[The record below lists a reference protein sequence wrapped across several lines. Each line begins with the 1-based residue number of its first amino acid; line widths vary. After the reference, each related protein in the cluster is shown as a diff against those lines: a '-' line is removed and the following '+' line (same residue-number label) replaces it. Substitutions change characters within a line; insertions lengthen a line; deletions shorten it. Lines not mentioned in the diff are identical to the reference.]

1 MNNTKTKKMS
11 NLKFNILGQNI
22 KLNFEEKEKD
32 KLLILIEKIKKRLNK
47 YDYLN
52 GKVSDSKILIMLCL
66 ELEDKLSDSNILNK
80 EQNSSNKNIELQD
93 KKIKELSSEI
103 IILKDQLSDH
113 VSEKNILN
121 QNTKNIIQLIDE
133 MDSEIKKSINLINAS
148 DE

>member
-1 MNNTKTKKMS
+1 MS

-22 KLNFEEKEKD
+22 KLNFEQKDKD

-66 ELEDKLSDSNILNK
+66 ELEEKLSESNFLNK
-80 EQNSSNKNIELQD
+80 EQNSFNKNIELQD
-93 KKIKELSSEI
+93 KKIKKLSSEI
-103 IILKDQLSDH
+103 ITLKDQLSDH
-113 VSEKNILN
+113 VSEKNILT
-121 QNTKNIIQLIDE
+121 QNTKTIIQLIDE